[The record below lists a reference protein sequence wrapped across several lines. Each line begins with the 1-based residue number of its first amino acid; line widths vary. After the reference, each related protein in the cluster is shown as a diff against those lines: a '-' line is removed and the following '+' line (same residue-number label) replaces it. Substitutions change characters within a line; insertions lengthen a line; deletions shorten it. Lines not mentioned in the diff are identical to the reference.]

1 MKINRILLSLSFLCL
16 SVVMLLT
23 IVDYNCFDMSFYQK
37 EYIQND
43 TCTATGLNEDD
54 LLDTTNVLFYY
65 LHDERYDLNLEH
77 VINGNMRE
85 VFDTREKTH
94 MIDVKNLYQN
104 AMSVRNVLLITSI
117 VLLAVGL
124 YLSKGRYIRFI
135 YDGYKTGVSFLLLII
150 VCIAV
155 IAIMD
160 FNAFWLQFHYLFF
173 TNDLFLLD
181 PNTEI
186 LINMVPEQFFTDL
199 VFRII
204 AMFISSL
211 SVFYLLL
218 RYLYKKVN

>member
-1 MKINRILLSLSFLCL
+1 MTEF
-16 SVVMLLT
+16 
-23 IVDYNCFDMSFYQK
+23 DYLY
-37 EYIQND
+37 
-43 TCTATGLNEDD
+43 
-54 LLDTTNVLFYY
+54 
-65 LHDERYDLNLEH
+65 DERDDLNLEH

-124 YLSKGRYIRFI
+124 YLSKERYIRFI

>member
-1 MKINRILLSLSFLCL
+1 
-16 SVVMLLT
+16 
-23 IVDYNCFDMSFYQK
+23 
-37 EYIQND
+37 
-43 TCTATGLNEDD
+43 
-54 LLDTTNVLFYY
+54 
-65 LHDERYDLNLEH
+65 
-77 VINGNMRE
+77 MRE
-85 VFDTREKTH
+85 VFDTREKTP

-124 YLSKGRYIRFI
+124 YLSKERYIRFI

>member
-54 LLDTTNVLFYY
+54 LLDTTNVLFDY
-65 LHDERYDLNLEH
+65 LHDERDDLNLEH

-104 AMSVRNVLLITSI
+104 AMSVRNILLIASI

-124 YLSKGRYIRFI
+124 YLSKEHYIRFI

-150 VCIAV
+150 VCIA
-155 IAIMD
+155 ILAIID

>member
-1 MKINRILLSLSFLCL
+1 
-16 SVVMLLT
+16 
-23 IVDYNCFDMSFYQK
+23 
-37 EYIQND
+37 
-43 TCTATGLNEDD
+43 
-54 LLDTTNVLFYY
+54 
-65 LHDERYDLNLEH
+65 
-77 VINGNMRE
+77 
-85 VFDTREKTH
+85 

-124 YLSKGRYIRFI
+124 YLSKERYIRFI

>member
-43 TCTATGLNEDD
+43 TCTATGLNEED
-54 LLDTTNVLFYY
+54 LLDTTNVLFDY
-65 LHDERYDLNLEH
+65 LHDERDDLYLEH

-104 AMSVRNVLLITSI
+104 AMSVRNILLIASI
-117 VLLAVGL
+117 VLLAAGL
-124 YLSKGRYIRFI
+124 YLSKERYIRFI

-150 VCIAV
+150 ACIA
-155 IAIMD
+155 ILAIID

>member
-43 TCTATGLNEDD
+43 TCTATGLNEED
-54 LLDTTNVLFYY
+54 LLDTTNVLFDY
-65 LHDERYDLNLEH
+65 LHDERDDLNLEH

-104 AMSVRNVLLITSI
+104 AMSVRNILLIASI

-124 YLSKGRYIRFI
+124 YLSKER
-135 YDGYKTGVSFLLLII
+135 
-150 VCIAV
+150 
-155 IAIMD
+155 
-160 FNAFWLQFHYLFF
+160 
-173 TNDLFLLD
+173 
-181 PNTEI
+181 
-186 LINMVPEQFFTDL
+186 
-199 VFRII
+199 
-204 AMFISSL
+204 
-211 SVFYLLL
+211 
-218 RYLYKKVN
+218 